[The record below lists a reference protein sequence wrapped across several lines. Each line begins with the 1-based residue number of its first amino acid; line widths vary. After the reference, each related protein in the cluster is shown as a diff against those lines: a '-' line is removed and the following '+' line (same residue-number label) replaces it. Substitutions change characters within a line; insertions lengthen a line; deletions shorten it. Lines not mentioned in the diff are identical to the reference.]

1 MAKPRKWIIISTTD
15 SIPGYEINEIKGIVS
30 GTSVRARFFGKDLIA
45 IGRVLIGGEIPE
57 YANMIRDARK
67 DVVLRAMANAQ
78 VLGADAILGLRMEST
93 AQIVPGTV
101 ELFAY
106 GTAVTLKKGGKP
118 LQARAP
124 APKKRKR

>member
-1 MAKPRKWIIISTTD
+1 MAKPRKGIIISTTD

-101 ELFAY
+101 ELF
-106 GTAVTLKKGGKP
+106 GKP